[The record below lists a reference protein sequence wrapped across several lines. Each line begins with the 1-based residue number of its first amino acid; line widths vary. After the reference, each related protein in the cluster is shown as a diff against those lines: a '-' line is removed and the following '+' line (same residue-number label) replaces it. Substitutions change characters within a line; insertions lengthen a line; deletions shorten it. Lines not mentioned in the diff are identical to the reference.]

1 MPALIA
7 HRGYP
12 QRYPE
17 NTLAGIEA
25 AISHGARHVEL
36 DVQLSADGVPV
47 VFHDDDLQRLC
58 GMPGRIMEISL
69 AEIRELHVGG
79 RPVPALADLAA
90 FLQRYPDMHAF
101 VELKRESI
109 EVAGESVMLAAVS
122 EALAPVRSRCTLISF
137 DAGILR
143 LAIAQGWVAGWV
155 TEAWPAALPEAL
167 QHGLS
172 IWFCDVAGLA
182 PDGPV
187 NPFSVPLAVYEVS
200 DPELARRLAARGADF
215 IETNDIAGMRRAL
228 PGWT

>member
-25 AISHGARHVEL
+25 AIAQGARHVEL

-79 RPVPALADLAA
+79 EPVPALADLAA
-90 FLQRYPDMHAF
+90 LLRRYPDAHAF

-109 EVAGESVMLAAVS
+109 KAGGESVMLAAVS

-143 LAIAQGWVAGWV
+143 RAIAQGWAAGWV
-155 TEAWPAALPEAL
+155 TELWPAALPTGL

-172 IWFCDVAGLA
+172 IWFCDVAGLP
-182 PDGPV
+182 PDGTV
-187 NPFSVPLAVYEVS
+187 NPFTVPLAVYEVS
-200 DPELARRLAARGADF
+200 DPGLAHLLHGRGAAY